1 MSAAI
6 ALTLVK
12 APAQTGATDSQTATD
27 TAAAGQDFASLLVG
41 QLAAGAGLPPDL
53 RRDAGLP
60 PDPDSAAGSVGIL
73 DPSSLLAALGI
84 AQTPTAV
91 FRAGDATLSPDQTA
105 SAIGWDGLPPG
116 LGPGSAAPQYSRDLA
131 RPPVGWNGQPPG
143 SSSANTGRF
152 ALPEGAGD
160 SGKPAIIAAA
170 DVALAGTD
178 AGMVKNPVSGT
189 EAGAVP
195 VAGALSDSAAA
206 LGHAP
211 GNKGAAAIPS
221 TFEPARPGRPA
232 GETAAAEIPSNPLS
246 ASGVQNPATAGNPAP
261 TTIAPLNTPLH
272 DPAWA
277 ADFSQR
283 IVWMAANDKQV
294 AHLTVNPP
302 DMGPIE
308 ISLNLN
314 KDGASAYFVSSSADV
329 RQSIETALPR
339 LKEMLAGV
347 GIELGQSNVGS
358 QSFQQQAGNG
368 ETRQGPPR
376 WIADNAI
383 LGAGSAGGAPGQTFS
398 AQRGNGLVDTF
409 A

>member
-91 FRAGDATLSPDQTA
+91 FRPGDATLSPGQTA
-105 SAIGWDGLPPG
+105 PAIGWD
-116 LGPGSAAPQYSRDLA
+116 
-131 RPPVGWNGQPPG
+131 GQPPG

-152 ALPEGAGD
+152 ALPVGAGD
-160 SGKPAIIAAA
+160 GGKPAIIAAA
-170 DVALAGTD
+170 DVVLAGTD
-178 AGMVKNPVSGT
+178 AGMAKNLAFGT

-195 VAGALSDSAAA
+195 VAGALSDSSAAA

-246 ASGVQNPATAGNPAP
+246 ASGVHNPATAGNPAP

-283 IVWMAANDKQV
+283 VVWMAANDKQV

-368 ETRQGPPR
+368 ETRQGSPR

>member
-6 ALTLVK
+6 ALTRVK

-27 TAAAGQDFASLLVG
+27 TAAPGQDFASLLIG

-53 RRDAGLP
+53 RREAGLP
-60 PDPDSAAGSVGIL
+60 SDPDSAAGSGGIQ

-84 AQTPTAV
+84 AQPPTAV
-91 FRAGDATLSPDQTA
+91 FRAGDTTLSPDPA
-105 SAIGWDGLPPG
+105 SPAIGRDGLPAG
-116 LGPGSAAPQYSRDLA
+116 LEPNSRDPDA
-131 RPPVGWNGQPPG
+131 SPPG

-152 ALPEGAGD
+152 ALPDGASDG
-160 SGKPAIIAAA
+160 GKAAIIAAS
-170 DVALAGTD
+170 DVALAGKDGGLTQ
-178 AGMVKNPVSGT
+178 NPASGT

-195 VAGALSDSAAA
+195 VAAA

-211 GNKGAAAIPS
+211 GNKGAAAPPPL
-221 TFEPARPGRPA
+221 FEPARPGRPA
-232 GETAAAEIPSNPLS
+232 GETATAEIPSNPLS
-246 ASGVQNPATAGNPAP
+246 ASGVQNLATAGNQAPA
-261 TTIAPLNTPLH
+261 TIAPLATPLH

-277 ADFSQR
+277 TDFSQR

-329 RQSIETALPR
+329 RESIETALPR
-339 LKEMLAGV
+339 LKEMLAGA

-368 ETRQGPPR
+368 GTRQGSPR

-383 LGAGSAGGAPGQTFS
+383 LGAGSAGRAPGQTFS